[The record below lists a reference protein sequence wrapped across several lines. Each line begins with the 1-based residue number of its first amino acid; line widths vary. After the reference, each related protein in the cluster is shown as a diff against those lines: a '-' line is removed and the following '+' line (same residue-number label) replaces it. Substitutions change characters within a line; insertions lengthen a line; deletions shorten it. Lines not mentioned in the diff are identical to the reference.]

1 MKEDK
6 KYSTYAYENGEK
18 NQSRT
23 LFMFANRYYPSDKS
37 NDACQKCNS
46 YCHIPPV
53 IVKIKYFKYQNKRAR
68 SGNCRQ
74 EKGVQSY

>member
-23 LFMFANRYYPSDKS
+23 LFMFANRYVRIPSVVYTF
-37 NDACQKCNS
+37 NPFGIKCKHYDNT
-46 YCHIPPV
+46 
-53 IVKIKYFKYQNKRAR
+53 
-68 SGNCRQ
+68 
-74 EKGVQSY
+74 